1 MCGAASGVQ
10 QLSLFH
16 PHHDNFGGWTHILKK
31 NRLLSAAR
39 LFWLVA
45 TAITFAVAA
54 QASIESAKFVP
65 RSGISA
71 ASADKLGLP
80 RIPVVCGA
88 KHFYFSLKLRTS

>member
-1 MCGAASGVQ
+1 VDAH
-10 QLSLFH
+10 LE
-16 PHHDNFGGWTHILKK
+16 K